1 MEVIAAVSVQAH
13 LRAAASA
20 PRAEAREHWR
30 VRPAPEHALEFVV
43 GDITRETSDAI
54 VNPAGPGLVDLMIR
68 QAAGPALLE
77 AFHRAAA
84 DLPGHKLS
92 PGQAIVTPGFELRA
106 AHVIHCLPPTFAD
119 DPTAAREQLVA
130 GHVESLRLAR
140 ERGFASISFP
150 AIGTGVYRYP
160 VDRAAG
166 VAVGAVLGELRA
178 AAAPPAVRFVFTDR
192 AVLDLYLQAACIR
205 LNQDPTRSARGASFR
220 DLGRR

>member
-1 MEVIAAVSVQAH
+1 VRAVAAVSIQPH
-13 LRAAASA
+13 PRAFAIA

-30 VRPAPEHALEFVV
+30 VHPAPALEFVV
-43 GDITRETSDAI
+43 GDITREASDAI

-84 DLPGHKLS
+84 DLPDHKLS

-106 AHVIHCLPPTFAD
+106 AHVIHCRPPIYAD

-130 GHVESLRLAR
+130 GHVQALRLAR
-140 ERGFASISFP
+140 ERRFASISFP

-160 VDRAAG
+160 VDRAAE

-178 AAAPPAVRFVFTDR
+178 DAAAPSVRFVFADR
-192 AVLDLYLQAACIR
+192 ALLDLYLQAARVR
-205 LNQDPTRSARGASFR
+205 LNQDPMRSDRGASFR